1 MDIVSNSLKKVDSTL
16 SGVLSNPVYYGIL
29 AIFLAMYGP
38 RLSPKLPPSIRNL
51 FTNNYFRF
59 IVILLIIY
67 MSNNDLSLALI
78 ITIGFILVMSLANS
92 QTMEENFTQNNKEG
106 FSDFD
111 SIREFYDE
119 EEEFQDPPQN
129 APENNNEEFN
139 EDEDVEDF
147 AEEDENFAETFENPD
162 EDFEALDEDF
172 ENPDEDFEALDED
185 FEEGAGDDEE
195 LFNPKAPH
203 ESFSDYEKNLRNI
216 VETYKFNGN

>member
-16 SGVLSNPVYYGIL
+16 SGVLSNPAYYGIL

-51 FTNNYFRF
+51 FINNYFRF
-59 IVILLIIY
+59 VVILLIIY

-139 EDEDVEDF
+139 EDEDGEDF

-172 ENPDEDFEALDED
+172 E
-185 FEEGAGDDEE
+185 EGGGDDEE